1 MPEGFN
7 NFCLQM
13 APMTAS
19 VLKNH
24 AQYAPSLLQEES
36 ITRLWSR
43 VDIFAARFR
52 EANSYDG

>member
-1 MPEGFN
+1 MPEDLN

-13 APMTAS
+13 APLTAS

-24 AQYAPSLLQEES
+24 AQSAPSPLQEES
-36 ITRLWSR
+36 IARLWSR

-52 EANSYDG
+52 EVNSYDG